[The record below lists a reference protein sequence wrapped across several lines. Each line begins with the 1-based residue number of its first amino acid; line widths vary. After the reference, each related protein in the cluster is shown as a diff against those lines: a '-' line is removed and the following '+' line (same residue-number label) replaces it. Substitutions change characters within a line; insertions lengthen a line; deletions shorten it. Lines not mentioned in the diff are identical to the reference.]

1 MKASKQ
7 QIDEA
12 LANNMNCFESHL
24 GGYIM
29 SSREPAPSGLNIEN
43 GDPATWTPE
52 LWLWIHQ
59 KFEVRSMVDVGCGE
73 GHCAGFFAKH
83 GCEVVGIDGSRR
95 AAHDSVIPD
104 AHVIHDFV
112 TAPYVPIK
120 SYDLVWSCEFVEH
133 VEAQY
138 ADNFLAVFSKAA
150 KCVAITYASPGQP
163 GWHHVNCQ
171 PEEYWIEKLSKIGFV
186 LDEALTQEARGF
198 ARGHFKHK
206 GLLFRPA
213 KDTGL

>member
-1 MKASKQ
+1 
-7 QIDEA
+7 
-12 LANNMNCFESHL
+12 
-24 GGYIM
+24 
-29 SSREPAPSGLNIEN
+29 
-43 GDPATWTPE
+43 
-52 LWLWIHQ
+52 
-59 KFEVRSMVDVGCGE
+59 
-73 GHCAGFFAKH
+73 
-83 GCEVVGIDGSRR
+83 VVGIDGSRR

-171 PEEYWIEKLSKIGFV
+171 PEEYWIQKLSKIGFV